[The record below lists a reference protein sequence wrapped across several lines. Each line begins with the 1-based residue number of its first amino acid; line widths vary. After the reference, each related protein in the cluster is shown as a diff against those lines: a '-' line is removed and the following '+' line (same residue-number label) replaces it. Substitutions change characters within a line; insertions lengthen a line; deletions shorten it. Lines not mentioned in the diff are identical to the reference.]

1 MADEIFAKR
10 LQTIMNEDFAV
21 YGKQLTPVLQAEFP
35 NTSAA
40 PSEETPN
47 TAQTTVTNGETTEI
61 NAPRSDIQAQQG
73 SCQLNPET
81 MGEISSLLVTIGY
94 ILSKESIVPDKF
106 NTGAVVEF
114 LSKHFPANAN
124 VPNDIATPPTET
136 ALEPG
141 LPVSSEQ
148 QPVQGIPQEMLS
160 QKSAMYESRQLL
172 EKRWKK

>member
-1 MADEIFAKR
+1 MADEVFAKR

-21 YGKQLTPVLQAEFP
+21 YGKQLTPVVQAEFP
-35 NTSAA
+35 NTSA

-61 NAPRSDIQAQQG
+61 NAPRSDMQAQQG

-136 ALEPG
+136 SSAIEPA
-141 LPVSSEQ
+141 Q
-148 QPVQGIPQEMLS
+148 QPVQGIPQDVLM

>member
-1 MADEIFAKR
+1 MADEVFAKR
-10 LQTIMNEDFAV
+10 LQTIMNEDYAV
-21 YGKQLTPVLQAEFP
+21 YGKQLTPVMQAEFP
-35 NTSAA
+35 NTSA

-61 NAPRSDIQAQQG
+61 NAPRSDVQAQQ
-73 SCQLNPET
+73 STCQLNPET

-124 VPNDIATPPTET
+124 VPNDIATPPSET
-136 ALEPG
+136 AIEP
-141 LPVSSEQ
+141 L
-148 QPVQGIPQEMLS
+148 QGIPQEMLL